1 MNRKEQID
9 KLVDDTLNS
18 LDGAGRATPGPYLF
32 TRLNA
37 RMQNANEGV
46 WDKTLRFVSR
56 PAIAMAILCLVICIN
71 ALVVTRNYPAK
82 STSAATEET
91 YASVYEYNN
100 SVAVLDDVENTEP

>member
-1 MNRKEQID
+1 MNNNEHIN

-18 LDGAGRATPGPYLF
+18 LDGAGRATPRPYLF

-37 RMQNANEGV
+37 RMQNTSEGV
-46 WDKTLRFVSR
+46 WDKTLRYISR
-56 PAIAMAILCLVICIN
+56 PAVAMVVLCLVICIN

-82 STSAATEET
+82 TTNPATEET

-100 SVAVLDDVENTEP
+100 SVAVLDDIENTEP